1 MFNIKSNVIKL
12 YTSRYTERETDNR
25 TMSALNK
32 ISKKKNAQFLYK
44 KDSPLS
50 WCMCFVAFLC
60 VMIQASVDYNFGLII
75 VPLMNDFNSDRSL
88 VSWIGS
94 IENGMLY
101 ISGMAASIGVK
112 QYGLRA
118 VLICGGILGA
128 AAFGTSALS
137 SNVGVMMV
145 TFGLMGGTALGFIYT
160 PSIIA
165 CSYYFER
172 RRALATGISLCGK

>member
-1 MFNIKSNVIKL
+1 
-12 YTSRYTERETDNR
+12 
-25 TMSALNK
+25 MSALNK
-32 ISKKKNAQFLYK
+32 VSKKKNVQLLYK
-44 KDSPLS
+44 KDGPLS

-101 ISGMAASIGVK
+101 ISGLFASIGVK
-112 QYGLRA
+112 LYGLRA
-118 VLICGGILGA
+118 VLVCGGILGA
-128 AAFGTSALS
+128 VAFGTSALS

-145 TFGLMGGTALGFIYT
+145 TFGLLGGTGLGFIYT

>member
-1 MFNIKSNVIKL
+1 M
-12 YTSRYTERETDNR
+12 TEEYRETEI
-25 TMSALNK
+25 K
-32 ISKKKNAQFLYK
+32 ISTVSKKSTQRNVHFLYK
-44 KDSPLS
+44 KDSLLS

-75 VPLMNDFNSDRSL
+75 APLMNDFKSDRSSI
-88 VSWIGS
+88 SWIGS

-101 ISGMAASIGVK
+101 ISGLFASIGVK
-112 QYGLRA
+112 LYGLRA

-128 AAFGTSALS
+128 FAFGTSAMS
-137 SNVGVMMV
+137 PNIGVMMV
-145 TFGLMGGTALGFIYT
+145 TFGVMGGAGLGFIYT

-172 RRALATGISLCGK
+172 RRALATGIALCGK